1 MRLVDTNGFTTLQI
15 NISVPPSGV
24 ERD

>member
-1 MRLVDTNGFTTLQI
+1 LVETSGFTTLQI
-15 NISVPPSGV
+15 NISVPPSCV